1 MSFCQPNVMGLLI
14 FHAFDETAL
23 DRFQSGLYYPDET
36 PKSSL
41 PAVRASARDVRG
53 GVIAKC
59 DGLELTPKAK
69 VAYPRVRSI
78 SAGTA
83 AIGVTCDIDC
93 SIYARLERLPRALDH
108 AGRPRAQAK
117 PASAPS
123 PSSARRASLPGAT
136 ASPFGSTAPVN
147 RGQPLALASAPL
159 MSPLDL
165 FTSSDPA
172 ARVPGRSFKRP
183 RPIFR
188 CVFFPCSLP
197 CSSLRSSRQRPS
209 SRHLPRR
216 PGRGRCSS
224 AQPRMPPRVEA
235 RDAKMALAGQAGFDT
250 IRITSI
256 WRPGET
262 AVAGDELATLQ
273 TVADA
278 ATANGIRLI
287 VSVYPYGSA
296 TTPRYATARAQF
308 AAYAASIPRLVPSIR
323 YVIVGNEPNLNR
335 FWMPQFTKKGLDAA
349 ASSYLGLLA
358 QTYDAIKAVAPGTIV
373 IGGSLAP
380 RGSDNPRSSRPT
392 HSPTRFILDLGKA
405 YRLSGR
411 RSAR

>member
-1 MSFCQPNVMGLLI
+1 
-14 FHAFDETAL
+14 
-23 DRFQSGLYYPDET
+23 
-36 PKSSL
+36 
-41 PAVRASARDVRG
+41 
-53 GVIAKC
+53 
-59 DGLELTPKAK
+59 
-69 VAYPRVRSI
+69 
-78 SAGTA
+78 
-83 AIGVTCDIDC
+83 
-93 SIYARLERLPRALDH
+93 
-108 AGRPRAQAK
+108 
-117 PASAPS
+117 
-123 PSSARRASLPGAT
+123 
-136 ASPFGSTAPVN
+136 
-147 RGQPLALASAPL
+147 
-159 MSPLDL
+159 
-165 FTSSDPA
+165 
-172 ARVPGRSFKRP
+172 
-183 RPIFR
+183 
-188 CVFFPCSLP
+188 
-197 CSSLRSSRQRPS
+197 
-209 SRHLPRR
+209 
-216 PGRGRCSS
+216 
-224 AQPRMPPRVEA
+224 
-235 RDAKMALAGQAGFDT
+235 MALAGQAGFDT

-296 TTPRYATARAQF
+296 TTPRYATTRAQF
-308 AAYAASIPRLVPSIR
+308 AAYTASIPRLVPSIR

-411 RSAR
+411 RRPVMDWFAIHPYPEHARIPPTFAHPRSTAISLADYGKLVRLLGRAFDGTRQRGSTLPIIYDEFGVQTKQPDDKRLMYANQDLPSAVDAVDETTQGRYYREALQLAACQPNVVGLLFFHVSDEADLDRWQSGIYYADDTPKSDFPLVRSAAGAARAGTLVKTCR